1 MSTATAVLPIS
12 ATLVPAILRAR
23 GMEVSKKRLL
33 AALCSG
39 AIPGRREQ
47 WRWILTPEDVD
58 AAEVYF
64 REIAALGATKGGAA
78 AIRQAKMRQRL
89 SNAQPAAADR

>member
-1 MSTATAVLPIS
+1 MSTASAVLPIS
-12 ATLVPAILRAR
+12 ATLVPSILRAR

-58 AAEVYF
+58 AAELYF
-64 REIAALGATKGGAA
+64 RK
-78 AIRQAKMRQRL
+78 RL
-89 SNAQPAAADR
+89 FPGSGVLSGRKDG